1 MCAEISTVASSVHVL
16 AHEWGQGKVCRGGV
30 VSAVPVP
37 PGLHREMSTVELST
51 EQVARL
57 ARHLAAGAG
66 ESRWP
71 VVWTHSGTGPSLP
84 RTLATGGAV
93 PAHMPVITGTCIRHT
108 DHTLDT

>member
-1 MCAEISTVASSVHVL
+1 MVP
-16 AHEWGQGKVCRGGV
+16 
-30 VSAVPVP
+30 VPVP